1 MSFAARTESL
11 QLEGAY
17 EVLARA
23 QALEAEGRSMIHLEV
38 GEPDF
43 ATPPNIALAGIDAIA
58 SGRTRYNPTAGL
70 PSLRELIAAT
80 AGGRRGLALRAS
92 QVVVSPGAKP
102 NLFFPTLALVN
113 PGDEVIY
120 PDPGFPTYRA
130 MIEVAGGI
138 PVPVPLEEKSGFS
151 FDLDQFDRAVN
162 DRTQLIILNSPGNP
176 TGGVLP
182 AQDLEHIAAAALK
195 HDAWVLS
202 DEIYS
207 QIVFDGLTAPS
218 IASLDGMLERT
229 IVLDGFSKTYAMTG
243 WRLGYA
249 IMPEAL
255 ASRVS
260 LLLNHSIGCTA
271 HFTQLAA
278 MEALTGPQQS
288 VTDMVAEYQV
298 RRDLLIAGLN
308 ALPGVHCLLPQG
320 AFYAF
325 PNVHATG
332 LSSRDFA
339 EEMLG
344 AGVALLP
351 GTAFGQY
358 GEGYVR
364 LSYANSQDNL
374 RRALERMQAM
384 LRRRLG

>member
-70 PSLRELIAAT
+70 PALRELIAAT
-80 AGGRRGLALRAS
+80 AGGRRGLTFRAS

-138 PVPVPLEEKSGFS
+138 PVPVPLEEEKGFS
-151 FDLDQFDRAVN
+151 FDLDLFDRSVN
-162 DRTQLIILNSPGNP
+162 NRTRMIILNSPGNP
-176 TGGVLP
+176 TGGVVP
-182 AQDLEHIAAAALK
+182 AQDLDHIAAAALK

-207 QIVFDGLTAPS
+207 QIVFDGLSAPS
-218 IASLDGMLERT
+218 IAALDGMLERT

-249 IMPEAL
+249 VMPEEM

-288 VTDMVAEYQV
+288 VVDMVAEYQL
-298 RRDLLIAGLN
+298 RRDLLIGGLN
-308 ALPGVHCLLPQG
+308 ELPGLRCLKPQG

-325 PNVHATG
+325 PNIHETG
-332 LSSRDFA
+332 LTSRDFA
-339 EEMLG
+339 EEMLQ

-351 GTAFGQY
+351 GTAFGQF

-364 LSYANSQDNL
+364 LSYANSQENL
-374 RRALERMQAM
+374 RRALERMQSM

>member
-1 MSFAARTESL
+1 MSFAARTDLL
-11 QLEGAY
+11 QTEGAY

-23 QALEAEGRSMIHLEV
+23 QAMEAEGRNIIHLEI

-43 ATPPNIALAGIDAIA
+43 VTPPNICLAGIDAIT

-70 PSLRELIAAT
+70 PALRQVIARQ
-80 AGGRRGLALRAS
+80 AGAQRGLTFTPE

-130 MIEVAGGI
+130 MIEVAGGL
-138 PVPVPLEEKSGFS
+138 PVPVPLIEANGFS
-151 FDLDQFDRAVN
+151 FDLEGFDRAIS
-162 DRTQLIILNSPGNP
+162 DRTRLIILNSPGNP
-176 TGGVLP
+176 TGAVIPLD
-182 AQDLEHIAAAALK
+182 DLEHIAAAALR

-202 DEIYS
+202 DEIYAR
-207 QIVFDGLTAPS
+207 IVFDDVTVPG
-218 IASLDGMLERT
+218 IAGIEGMAERT
-229 IVLDGFSKTYAMTG
+229 IILDGFSKTYAMTG
-243 WRLGYA
+243 WRIGFG
-249 IMPEAL
+249 IMPTSL

-260 LLLNHSIGCTA
+260 LLLNHSVGCTA

-278 MEALTGPQQS
+278 IEALTGPQDA
-288 VTDMVAEYQV
+288 TAAMVAEYQL
-298 RRDLLIAGLN
+298 RRGLLVAGLN
-308 ALPGVHCLLPQG
+308 TLPGVHCLLPQG

-325 PNVHATG
+325 PNIRQTG

-339 EEMLG
+339 EKMLQ

-351 GTAFGQY
+351 GTAFGQH

-364 LSYANSQDNL
+364 LSYANSMDNL
-374 RRALERMQAM
+374 KHALERMRAA
-384 LRRRLG
+384 LEELG